1 MSDICMNLAQFAA
14 PTQKLIKPY
23 NKDQDKKI
31 CWSELTQEEQL
42 KVEQIITQPSFDPM
56 MIAGGKE
63 IKKSQLDCLQKLAK
77 DNGIEL
83 GDILSGIKVHNGKIY
98 DLDLSKTK
106 ITDVSALSG
115 LRELVYLDLSFTG
128 INDINELSAL
138 KDLRYINLRG
148 SKVSDISTLSNMK
161 ELQGVNLMFT
171 PVNDISALKYL
182 GELTA
187 VDLSHTQ
194 ISDISALKSL
204 KNLKMLGLSY
214 TKVSDVSPLKDL
226 ENLEMLYLSYTKVKN
241 VAYLGNLQ
249 KLERLYLENVPLI
262 SINSLSGLKS
272 LKVLSLRNTK
282 VSDLSAVASMS
293 NLMVLDL
300 SSTQVSDLAPL
311 YKLKKLVSLNLEN
324 TNVSSVYALREMKL
338 LQSLYLYGTQV
349 NNIDHLSGLSGL
361 KLLDL
366 RKTLVKDISAIKGM
380 PQLELLTI
388 GGTQISDLTP
398 LKGLKSLRLLDLAN
412 TPVEDLSA
420 LSGLYEMRE
429 LYLTDNKVSDI
440 SALTGLIKMKLLD
453 LDGTQV
459 SDISSLQ
466 GMSDLEE
473 LRLGLTPVSDLG
485 ALEGKSKIKELYL
498 HNTQVSDLTALSG
511 MSELQLLS
519 LNATPIKSIKPLE
532 GLTKLQMLNIRDT
545 KVKDISPLK
554 GSIDLNYLN
563 LSGTKVAS
571 IKILSELVNLEV
583 LNLSGTKVKN
593 FSVLQS
599 LTNLKELNLSKT
611 KISAK
616 QIKKLKEVLPGW
628 SLGATQKLIDIK
640 ADEIIFR
647 KGYLPAEG
655 AKININGQQNA
666 KVYWGPKE
674 VTIGSI
680 KKPEEVTFVFDCSG
694 SMEKKFPKFKSA
706 FKNLLKELPNDIN
719 YKLNTFGPENAL
731 FGDWEHEASMEVK
744 GGTKEDLIEKIDGVD
759 PNGASLLWGNLAASV
774 KGSKAGGV
782 VILYSDGKSD
792 TAPVGKGQEE
802 KNKDQKIQDII
813 EYSQKNDVQIFIA
826 CGNMKAQDYMY
837 KALAGKNNKLPG
849 NIHIYK
855 TYDLNLRTPVVDAI
869 LKPQNPYYKVEVND
883 MGGDEIE
890 TLTVGNPPKKSSKKT
905 PEFKAQAQNMQFLGD
920 GQLSIGGKVE
930 VEFYGEIDLD
940 DYEPA
945 GLAEFVFEDVSLVV
959 DPVAFTPKKPFV
971 SLVLDRSGS
980 MGGENIEQLKVASQ
994 EFCVDLTDYPDFNLI
1009 EFNDKTQ
1016 LDKLCKAIS
1025 YDNYGPSFVEPANTA
1040 DLPPMYQVYMRISR
1054 LNDLLRT
1061 PGFFD
1066 IWLVKS
1072 DKLSLPQVIHELEGA
1087 TKDIRSKN
1095 FDELT
1100 DAEQKMIMRLNR
1112 LVLELTYPE
1121 LCPESH
1127 LSDKGA
1133 MISLNFF
1140 PDDNDTEKVE
1150 IEHTDN
1156 IELISKV
1163 IKSVGSDGGTPG
1175 WRNMLISLMATPEN
1189 GNLVVF
1195 SDGIFN
1201 GDAKAAKVVF
1211 ELAKKKNVRIYFI
1224 GFGSSFQNVAKDEN
1238 PGNCAGFMKYITA
1251 PENTNGAY
1259 VSVQDAKELAS
1270 AFRKIREDIQQEEQA
1285 VAFPAQPTA
1294 VKIPVKNEQGE
1305 LILKFDLPSAQ
1316 SKK

>member
-148 SKVSDISTLSNMK
+148 SKVSDISALSNMK

-171 PVNDISALKYL
+171 PANDISALKYL

-226 ENLEMLYLSYTKVKN
+226 ENLEMLYLNYTKVKN
-241 VAYLGNLQ
+241 VAYLGNLK

-262 SINSLSGLKS
+262 SINSLSGLTS

-282 VSDLSAVASMS
+282 VADLSAVASMS

-349 NNIDHLSGLSGL
+349 SNIDHLSGFSGL

-429 LYLTDNKVSDI
+429 LYLNDTKVSDI
-440 SALTGLIKMKLLD
+440 GALKGMTKMKILD
-453 LDGTQV
+453 LSSTQV

-466 GMSDLEE
+466 GMSDLED
-473 LRLGLTPVSDLG
+473 LRLGMTPVEDIS
-485 ALEGKSKIKELYL
+485 ALQGESKIKELYL
-498 HNTQVSDLTALSG
+498 HYTKVSDLDPLSG

-554 GSIDLNYLN
+554 GSLDLNYLN

-599 LTNLKELNLSKT
+599 LTNLKELDLSNT
-611 KISAK
+611 KINAK
-616 QIKKLKEVLPGW
+616 QIKKLKEILPGW

-666 KVYWGPKE
+666 KVYLGPKE
-674 VTIGSI
+674 VTIGTI
-680 KKPEEVTFVFDCSG
+680 KKPKEVTFVFDCSG
-694 SMEKKFPKFKSA
+694 SMESKFPKFKSA
-706 FKNLLKELPNDIN
+706 FKNLLEELPNDIN
-719 YKLNTFGPENAL
+719 YKLNTFGPENDL
-731 FGDWEHEASMEVK
+731 FSWEDVVTLEVP
-744 GGTKEDLIEKIDGVD
+744 GGTKEAMLEKIEAVD
-759 PNGASLLWGNLAASV
+759 PQGATLLFKNLEMSV
-774 KGSKAGGV
+774 KVTKPGGV
-782 VILYSDGKSD
+782 VILFSDGRSD
-792 TAPVGKGQEE
+792 TAPVGQGNEE
-802 KNKDQKIQDII
+802 KDKDHRIKEII
-813 EYSQKNDVQIFIA
+813 EYSQKNDIQIFIA
-826 CGNMKAQDYMY
+826 CGNKKAQAYMN
-837 KALAGKNNKLPG
+837 KALAGKNQKLPG

-869 LKPQNPYYKVEVND
+869 LKPQNPYYKVEVSD
-883 MGGDEIE
+883 MGGSEIE
-890 TLTVGNPPKKSSKKT
+890 TLTIGTPPKKSSKKKS
-905 PEFKAQAQNMQFLGD
+905 EFEAQAQNIKFFGE
-920 GQLSIGGKVE
+920 GQLSIGGQVD
-930 VEFYGEIDLD
+930 VEFYGKIELN
-940 DYEPA
+940 DYEPN
-945 GLAEFVFEDVSLVV
+945 GLAEFVFEDVSVVV
-959 DPVAFTPKKPFV
+959 DPVTFTPKKPYV

-980 MGGENIEQLKVASQ
+980 MSGENIEQLKIASQ
-994 EFCVDLTDYPDFNLI
+994 EFCVDLIDYSDFNLI
-1009 EFNDKTQ
+1009 EFKDYAQ
-1016 LDKLCKAIS
+1016 LDALCQAIS
-1025 YDNYGPSFVEPANTA
+1025 QDNYGPSFIEPANTA
-1040 DLPPMYQVYMRISR
+1040 DLPPMYQIYMKISR

-1072 DKLSLPQVIHELEGA
+1072 DKLSLPKVIHELEEA
-1087 TKDIRSKN
+1087 TRDIRNKN

-1140 PDDNDTEKVE
+1140 PDDGATEKVE
-1150 IEHTDN
+1150 IEHTEDV
-1156 IELISKV
+1156 ELISKT
-1163 IKSVGSDGGTPG
+1163 IKSVKADGGTPG
-1175 WRNMLISLMATPEN
+1175 WRNMLLSLMATPEN

-1201 GDAKAAKVVF
+1201 GDAEAAKIVY
-1211 ELAKKKNVRIYFI
+1211 ELAMKKNIRIYFI
-1224 GFGSSFQNVAKDEN
+1224 GFGASFKNAIKDDH

-1259 VSVQDAKELAS
+1259 ISVQDSKELAS

-1285 VAFPAQPTA
+1285 VTFPAQPTA
-1294 VKIPVKNEQGE
+1294 VKIPVKSEQGE
-1305 LILKFDLPSAQ
+1305 MILKFDLPAGQ
-1316 SKK
+1316 LKK